1 MNNIDSDTLTK
12 MSLHLKFSSTNT
24 NNVMPSYVSYD
35 CSVDYLEYAYPSE
48 MLKPTNRLQS
58 QNLS

>member
-48 MLKPTNRLQS
+48 MLKPTNRL
-58 QNLS
+58 